1 MNTMIASVTAR
12 TQPHQAFARQLKPN
26 LSSGDEPVA
35 EANLSPGIG
44 GGARLSGGMGAG
56 DGAET
61 APLRSTS
68 PTSWAKT
75 LFR

>member
-1 MNTMIASVTAR
+1 MNTEITSVTAR
-12 TQPHQAFARQLKPN
+12 TQTHQAFARQLKSN

-35 EANLSPGIG
+35 EAHLSPGIG
-44 GGARLSGGMGAG
+44 GGARLSGGMGG

-61 APLRSTS
+61 APLVTS

-75 LFR
+75 LFG